1 MRCDTGEVRDD
12 RRWEMLESARSQLCD
27 VLAPQGV
34 TEVRYISWLPM
45 AGVAVWL
52 CTSTDA
58 QRDVLGSSDPAWEM
72 VRTML
77 HACALRDRDL
87 DRLTT
92 NAPSQETV
100 DRDYEGSW
108 FYAMR

>member
-1 MRCDTGEVRDD
+1 LRCDSGEVRDD

-34 TEVRYISWLPM
+34 TEVRYISWFPM
-45 AGVAVWL
+45 DGVAVWL

-58 QRDVLGSSDPAWEM
+58 QRNDLGSSSPARET
-72 VRTML
+72 VRTIL
-77 HACALRDRDL
+77 LACGLRDRDL

-92 NAPSQETV
+92 TAQSQETV